1 MKKSKNKIIMIVLTA
16 TIISNTMVP
25 ISTLAESNTI
35 LKSPNYVAES
45 QGKEEVI
52 YINLDGNGEVS
63 SAYAVNIFDSQ
74 NILDYGDYSEIRNM
88 NTNDTLSY
96 DNGEITGN
104 SSVDKLY
111 YEGTLKEVEIPW
123 NINIKYYLDGKE
135 ISSNELAGKSGT
147 LEIKISI
154 TDNEKCNSAFFENY
168 ALQTTITLDTE
179 KCNNIEA
186 EGATIANVGSEKQI
200 SHIILPNKG
209 KEISIKADVN
219 DFEMASMAI
228 NGVKLGLSVD
238 VDTNS
243 LLDRVNELTDAIEK
257 LDSGAISVNDGSTE
271 LNNGTYDLSN
281 GMNSLST
288 GVNSLND
295 GIITVYKGLQELNS
309 NSKTL
314 TSGSKEVLDALNEIG
329 SALNNINISNE
340 SISELVS
347 ASSDVQTGIN
357 ELVSAIT
364 LLQGN
369 ANYEAYKSI
378 MNANGLDIDY
388 LQSNNAS
395 AIENMKSQ
403 ISVLTEAR
411 DNLLVAGVQADDSQ
425 IIQIQTQIEMYN
437 QIITLLQGNMA
448 SISGTESYLNSVSD
462 GIGQVLGGATEL
474 QTKYTEFNNAIQGLS
489 ALLNDMIYN
498 MSNLSTAINTLISEY
513 NKLDVGINEYT
524 NGVATLLQGYSQ
536 LVEGS
541 TNLVNGTSTLKS
553 GAEKLSSGVAELK
566 DGTTELS
573 KGTTELND
581 KTANLDT
588 EITDEIDKMVDDLD
602 GTSDE
607 IVSFTSEKNTNVKS
621 VQFVIKTPE
630 IKKVTIE
637 VSKDEEKSP
646 TLWERIINLFK

>member
-35 LKSPNYVAES
+35 LNNTNYATES

-96 DNGEITGN
+96 NNGEITGSN
-104 SSVDKLY
+104 SVDKLY

-123 NINIKYYLDGKE
+123 NINIKYYLDSKE

-154 TDNEKCNSAFFENY
+154 TDNEKCN
-168 ALQTTITLDTE
+168 
-179 KCNNIEA
+179 NIEA
-186 EGATIANVGSEKQI
+186 EGATIANVGSTKQI

-243 LLDRVNELTDAIEK
+243 LLDKVNELTDAIEK
-257 LDSGAISVNDGSTE
+257 LDSGAISINDGSIE
-271 LNNGTYDLSN
+271 LNNGAYDLSN
-281 GMNSLST
+281 GVNSLST

-309 NSKTL
+309 NSKEL

-329 SALNNINISNE
+329 SALNNINISKE

-395 AIENMKSQ
+395 TIENMKSQ

-411 DNLLVAGVQADDSQ
+411 DNLLAAGVQADDSQ

-448 SISGTESYLNSVSD
+448 SISGTESYLNNISD

-474 QTKYTEFNNAIQGLS
+474 QTKYAEFNNAIQGLS

-524 NGVATLLQGYSQ
+524 NGVETLLQGYSQ

-566 DGTTELS
+566 GGTTELS
-573 KGTTELND
+573 NGTTELND

-588 EITDEIDKMVDDLD
+588 EITDEIDKMVDNLD

-607 IVSFTSEKNTNVKS
+607 IVSFTSEKNTNVQS

-630 IKKVTIE
+630 IKKATIE
-637 VSKDEEKSP
+637 VLKDEEKSP

>member
-16 TIISNTMVP
+16 TIMSNTIVP
-25 ISTLAESNTI
+25 ISTFAESNTI
-35 LKSPNYVAES
+35 LKSQNYETES
-45 QGKEEVI
+45 KGKEEVI
-52 YINLDGNGEVS
+52 YINLDGNGKVS

-88 NTNDTLSY
+88 NTNDNLSY
-96 DNGEITGN
+96 NNGEVTGSN
-104 SSVDKLY
+104 SVDKLY

-123 NINIKYYLDGKE
+123 NINIKYYLDGNE
-135 ISSNELAGKSGT
+135 ISSNELAGKTGT

-154 TDNEKCNSAFFENY
+154 TENKKCNSTFFENY
-168 ALQTTITLDTE
+168 ALQSTITLDTK

-186 EGATIANVGSEKQI
+186 DGATIANVGSTKQI
-200 SHIILPNKG
+200 SHIILPNKE

-243 LLDRVNELTDAIEK
+243 LLDKVNELTDAIEK
-257 LDSGAISVNDGSTE
+257 LDSGASSVNNGSTE
-271 LNNGTYDLSN
+271 LNNRAYDLSN
-281 GMNSLST
+281 GVNSINI

-295 GIITVYKGLQELNS
+295 GILTVYQGLQELNS
-309 NSKTL
+309 NSKDL
-314 TSGSKEVLDALNEIG
+314 TNGSKEFLDALNQIG
-329 SALNNINISNE
+329 LALNNINMSNE
-340 SISELVS
+340 NITKLVS
-347 ASSDVQTGIN
+347 ASSNVESGIN

-364 LLQGN
+364 LLQRN
-369 ANYEAYKSI
+369 TNYEAYKSI
-378 MNANGLDIDY
+378 MNDNGLDINM

-395 AIENMKSQ
+395 AVKNIKSQ
-403 ISVLTEAR
+403 IVTLTETK
-411 DNLLVAGVQADDSQ
+411 DNLLASGIQADDSQ
-425 IIQIQTQIEMYN
+425 IIQIQTQIESYN
-437 QIITLLQGNMA
+437 QIITLLEGNMA
-448 SISGTESYLNSVSD
+448 SINGTESYLNSVSN

-474 QTKYTEFNNAIQGLS
+474 QTKYVEFNNAIKSLS

-524 NGVATLLQGYSQ
+524 NGVSTLLQGYSQ
-536 LVEGS
+536 IVGGS
-541 TNLVNGTSTLKS
+541 TNLVSGTATLRS
-553 GAEKLSSGVAELK
+553 GAERLSLGVTELNN
-566 DGTTELS
+566 GTTELS
-573 KGTTELND
+573 KGTTELNN
-581 KTANLDT
+581 KTENIDT

-607 IVSFTSEKNTNVKS
+607 IVSFTSEKNTNVQG

-630 IKKVTIE
+630 IKKASVE
-637 VSKDEEKSP
+637 VSKEEEKKL

>member
-35 LKSPNYVAES
+35 LNNTNYATES

-96 DNGEITGN
+96 NNGEITGSN
-104 SSVDKLY
+104 SVDKLY

-123 NINIKYYLDGKE
+123 NINIKYYLDSKE

-154 TDNEKCNSAFFENY
+154 TDNEKCNSTFFENY

-186 EGATIANVGSEKQI
+186 EGATIANVGSTKQI

-243 LLDRVNELTDAIEK
+243 LLDKVNELTDAIEK
-257 LDSGAISVNDGSTE
+257 LDSGAISINDGSIE
-271 LNNGTYDLSN
+271 LNNGAYDLSN
-281 GMNSLST
+281 GVNSLST

-309 NSKTL
+309 NSKEL
-314 TSGSKEVLDALNEIG
+314 TSGSKEVLD
-329 SALNNINISNE
+329 
-340 SISELVS
+340 
-347 ASSDVQTGIN
+347 
-357 ELVSAIT
+357 
-364 LLQGN
+364 
-369 ANYEAYKSI
+369 K
-378 MNANGLDIDY
+378 
-388 LQSNNAS
+388 
-395 AIENMKSQ
+395 
-403 ISVLTEAR
+403 
-411 DNLLVAGVQADDSQ
+411 
-425 IIQIQTQIEMYN
+425 
-437 QIITLLQGNMA
+437 
-448 SISGTESYLNSVSD
+448 
-462 GIGQVLGGATEL
+462 
-474 QTKYTEFNNAIQGLS
+474 
-489 ALLNDMIYN
+489 
-498 MSNLSTAINTLISEY
+498 
-513 NKLDVGINEYT
+513 
-524 NGVATLLQGYSQ
+524 
-536 LVEGS
+536 
-541 TNLVNGTSTLKS
+541 
-553 GAEKLSSGVAELK
+553 
-566 DGTTELS
+566 
-573 KGTTELND
+573 
-581 KTANLDT
+581 
-588 EITDEIDKMVDDLD
+588 
-602 GTSDE
+602 
-607 IVSFTSEKNTNVKS
+607 
-621 VQFVIKTPE
+621 
-630 IKKVTIE
+630 
-637 VSKDEEKSP
+637 
-646 TLWERIINLFK
+646 

>member
-35 LKSPNYVAES
+35 LKSQNYVAES

-104 SSVDKLY
+104 SSIDKLY

-135 ISSNELAGKSGT
+135 ISSNDLAGKSGT

-154 TDNEKCNSAFFENY
+154 TDNEKCNSTFFENY

-219 DFEMASMAI
+219 DFEMASMTI

-309 NSKTL
+309 NSKNL

-369 ANYEAYKSI
+369 TNYEAYKSI

-566 DGTTELS
+566 DGTMELS

>member
-16 TIISNTMVP
+16 TIMSNTIVP
-25 ISTLAESNTI
+25 ISTFAESNTI
-35 LKSPNYVAES
+35 LKSQNYETES
-45 QGKEEVI
+45 KGKEEVI
-52 YINLDGNGEVS
+52 YINLDGNGKVS

-88 NTNDTLSY
+88 NTNDNLSY
-96 DNGEITGN
+96 NNGEVTGSN
-104 SSVDKLY
+104 SVDKLY

-123 NINIKYYLDGKE
+123 NINIKYYLDGNE
-135 ISSNELAGKSGT
+135 ISSNELAGKTGT

-154 TDNEKCNSAFFENY
+154 TENKKCNSTFFENY
-168 ALQTTITLDTE
+168 ALQSTITLDTK

-186 EGATIANVGSEKQI
+186 DGATIANVGSTKQI
-200 SHIILPNKG
+200 SHIILPNKE

-243 LLDRVNELTDAIEK
+243 LLDKVNKLTDAIEK
-257 LDSGAISVNDGSTE
+257 LDSGASSVNNGSTE
-271 LNNGTYDLSN
+271 LNNRAYDLSN
-281 GMNSLST
+281 GVNSINI

-295 GIITVYKGLQELNS
+295 GILTVYQGLQELNS
-309 NSKTL
+309 NSKDL
-314 TSGSKEVLDALNEIG
+314 TNGSKEFLDALNQIG
-329 SALNNINISNE
+329 LALNNINMSNE
-340 SISELVS
+340 NITKLVS
-347 ASSDVQTGIN
+347 ASSNVESGIN

-364 LLQGN
+364 LLQRN
-369 ANYEAYKSI
+369 TNYEAYKSI
-378 MNANGLDIDY
+378 MNDNGLDINM

-395 AIENMKSQ
+395 AVKNIKSQ
-403 ISVLTEAR
+403 IVTLTETK
-411 DNLLVAGVQADDSQ
+411 DNLLASGIQADDSQ
-425 IIQIQTQIEMYN
+425 IIQIQTQIESYN
-437 QIITLLQGNMA
+437 QIVTLLEGNMA
-448 SISGTESYLNSVSD
+448 SINGTESYLNSVSN

-474 QTKYTEFNNAIQGLS
+474 QTKYVEFNNAIKSLS

-524 NGVATLLQGYSQ
+524 NGVSTLLQGYSQ
-536 LVEGS
+536 IVGGS
-541 TNLVNGTSTLKS
+541 TNLVSGTATLRS
-553 GAEKLSSGVAELK
+553 GAERLSLGVTELNN
-566 DGTTELS
+566 GTTELS
-573 KGTTELND
+573 KGTTELNN
-581 KTANLDT
+581 KTENIDT

-607 IVSFTSEKNTNVKS
+607 IVSFTSEKNTNVQG

-630 IKKVTIE
+630 IKKASVE
-637 VSKDEEKSP
+637 VSKEEEKKL

>member
-364 LLQGN
+364 LLPGN

>member
-1 MKKSKNKIIMIVLTA
+1 
-16 TIISNTMVP
+16 
-25 ISTLAESNTI
+25 
-35 LKSPNYVAES
+35 
-45 QGKEEVI
+45 
-52 YINLDGNGEVS
+52 
-63 SAYAVNIFDSQ
+63 
-74 NILDYGDYSEIRNM
+74 
-88 NTNDTLSY
+88 
-96 DNGEITGN
+96 
-104 SSVDKLY
+104 
-111 YEGTLKEVEIPW
+111 
-123 NINIKYYLDGKE
+123 
-135 ISSNELAGKSGT
+135 
-147 LEIKISI
+147 
-154 TDNEKCNSAFFENY
+154 
-168 ALQTTITLDTE
+168 
-179 KCNNIEA
+179 
-186 EGATIANVGSEKQI
+186 
-200 SHIILPNKG
+200 
-209 KEISIKADVN
+209 
-219 DFEMASMAI
+219 
-228 NGVKLGLSVD
+228 
-238 VDTNS
+238 
-243 LLDRVNELTDAIEK
+243 
-257 LDSGAISVNDGSTE
+257 
-271 LNNGTYDLSN
+271 
-281 GMNSLST
+281 MNSLST

-309 NSKTL
+309 NSKEL

-329 SALNNINISNE
+329 SALNNINMSKE

-411 DNLLVAGVQADDSQ
+411 DNLLAAGVQADDSQ

-448 SISGTESYLNSVSD
+448 SISGTESYLNNISD

-474 QTKYTEFNNAIQGLS
+474 QTKYAEFNNAIQGLS

-524 NGVATLLQGYSQ
+524 NGVETLLQGYSQ

-566 DGTTELS
+566 GGTTELS
-573 KGTTELND
+573 NGTTELND

-588 EITDEIDKMVDDLD
+588 EITDEIDKMVDNLD

-607 IVSFTSEKNTNVKS
+607 IVSFTSEKNTNVQS
-621 VQFVIKTPE
+621 VQFLIKTPE
-630 IKKVTIE
+630 IKKATIE
-637 VSKDEEKSP
+637 VLKDEEKSP

>member
-168 ALQTTITLDTE
+168 ALQTAITLDTE

>member
-35 LKSPNYVAES
+35 LNNTNYATES

-96 DNGEITGN
+96 NNGEITGSN
-104 SSVDKLY
+104 SVDKLY

-123 NINIKYYLDGKE
+123 NINIKYYLGSKE

-154 TDNEKCNSAFFENY
+154 TDNEKCNSTFFENY

-186 EGATIANVGSEKQI
+186 EGATIANVGSTKQI

-243 LLDRVNELTDAIEK
+243 LLDKVNELTDAIEK
-257 LDSGAISVNDGSTE
+257 LDSGAISINDGSIE
-271 LNNGTYDLSN
+271 LNNGAYDLSN
-281 GMNSLST
+281 GVNSLST

-309 NSKTL
+309 NSKEL

-329 SALNNINISNE
+329 SALNNINMSKE

-411 DNLLVAGVQADDSQ
+411 DNLLAAGVQADDSQ

-448 SISGTESYLNSVSD
+448 SISGTESYLNNISD

-474 QTKYTEFNNAIQGLS
+474 QTKYAEFNNAIQGLS

-524 NGVATLLQGYSQ
+524 NGVETLLQGYSQ

-566 DGTTELS
+566 GGTTELS
-573 KGTTELND
+573 NGTTELND

-588 EITDEIDKMVDDLD
+588 EITDEIDKMVDNLD

-607 IVSFTSEKNTNVKS
+607 IVSFTSEKNTNVQS

-630 IKKVTIE
+630 IKKATIE
-637 VSKDEEKSP
+637 VLKDEEKSP